1 MQTITQTAAGV
12 VSATT
17 GYAVKGAVLA
27 VGVAPATLNDA
38 AGREILTCGT
48 VGVPV
53 MLDSP
58 VQVIGL
64 TSVGGTLTKF
74 NIFVE

>member
-1 MQTITQTAAGV
+1 MQTITQTGSGV
-12 VSATT
+12 VGSTT
-17 GYAVKGAVLA
+17 AYAVKGAVLA
-27 VGVAPATLNDA
+27 AGTAPVTISDA
-38 AGREILTCGT
+38 AGREILSLGT

-58 VQVIGL
+58 VQALGL
-64 TSVGGTLTKF
+64 QSSGTITKL

>member
-1 MQTITQTAAGV
+1 MQTITQTTAGV

-17 GYAVKGAVLA
+17 GYAVKGGTLGA
-27 VGVAPATLNDA
+27 GTAPVTINDA
-38 AGREILTCGT
+38 AGREIMTFGAL
-48 VGVPV
+48 GVPV

-58 VQVIGL
+58 IQVIGM
-64 TSVGGTLTKF
+64 TSVGTFTKL